1 MLTTPFQRHD
11 REFLDFLYCYPV
23 ISRRSQ
29 GLSIGINLSRRKECN
44 FDCPYC
50 QIDRDDIKK
59 STNEIDLDILKKEI
73 LSLIT
78 STLSEELFSHP
89 RFEGTEEYY
98 KILRDIS
105 LSGDGEPTTSKY
117 FIKVSEIVLQ
127 IIREYRDKEILI
139 KPVVITNG
147 SMLHKDAISSILI
160 EMKELDGGAWVK
172 LDAGTEEEFQLVA
185 ESKISYSTIIDN
197 ILQFSKKT
205 PITLQTILFYD
216 KNGNESFSTQNM
228 INRLKDLLSKGSQIE
243 YIQLY
248 TLARST
254 KIKDLKPVSKIRL
267 EEIKSL
273 ISKETNIKIGVYP

>member
-1 MLTTPFQRHD
+1 LLTTPFQRHD
-11 REFLDFLYCYPV
+11 REFMDFQYCYPV

-29 GLSIGINLSRRKECN
+29 GLSLGINLSRRKECN

-50 QIDRDDIKK
+50 QIDRDDLKK
-59 STNEIDLDILKKEI
+59 NTNEIDLEILKKEI

-78 STLSEELFSHP
+78 SALSEELFLHP

-117 FIKVSEIVLQ
+117 FMEVSEIVLR

-147 SMLHKDAISSILI
+147 SMLHKEAISNILI
-160 EMKELDGGAWVK
+160 EMKSLEGGAWVK
-172 LDAGTEEEFQLVA
+172 LDAGTEEEFQMVA
-185 ESKISYSTIIDN
+185 DSKIPYTTIINN
-197 ILQFSKKT
+197 ILQFSKKS
-205 PITLQTILFYD
+205 PITLQTILYYD
-216 KNGNESFSTQNM
+216 KYGNESFSTQNM
-228 INRLKDLLSKGSQIE
+228 INRLQDLLSKGSQIE

-254 KIKDLKPVSKIRL
+254 KIKELKPVPKPRL
-267 EEIKSL
+267 EEVKAL
-273 ISKETNIKIGVYP
+273 IHKETKLNIGVYP